1 MHKSFGS
8 KRNYRVLKLGNM
20 PKATVDIQP
29 SDFRFGWGRNYMVLK
44 LVLLPI
50 HSLWSRK
57 SYRVLKPGGWTTGLE
72 EDKIAGFSNNA
83 SIRSKQSNALEAK
96 ELQGTQTAVCEA
108 VRAILVWKGI
118 ELQGAQI
125 PLRDESSQPSFESGS
140 NYRVLKLDVWCA
152 GLANW
157 FEGNRITEFSN
168 ACYTLLHGVLRVWKK
183 INYKD
188 LKLTSVFAP
197 EQLWFGKR

>member
-1 MHKSFGS
+1 MVWK
-8 KRNYRVLKLGNM
+8 KIKL
-20 PKATVDIQP
+20 
-29 SDFRFGWGRNYMVLK
+29 
-44 LVLLPI
+44 
-50 HSLWSRK
+50 H
-57 SYRVLKPGGWTTGLE
+57 
-72 EDKIAGFSNNA
+72 
-83 SIRSKQSNALEAK
+83 
-96 ELQGTQTAVCEA
+96 GTQTPGKGGRTYVSG
-108 VRAILVWKGI
+108 WK
-118 ELQGAQI
+118 EVKLQGAQI

-140 NYRVLKLDVWCA
+140 NYRVLKLDVRCA

>member
-1 MHKSFGS
+1 MQDSQTSTLRGC
-8 KRNYRVLKLGNM
+8 
-20 PKATVDIQP
+20 A
-29 SDFRFGWGRNYMVLK
+29 
-44 LVLLPI
+44 
-50 HSLWSRK
+50 
-57 SYRVLKPGGWTTGLE
+57 GLMAWRG
-72 EDKIAGFSNNA
+72 I
-83 SIRSKQSNALEAK
+83 
-96 ELQGTQTAVCEA
+96 ELQGTQIFCEGGNG
-108 VRAILVWKGI
+108 VHAIGKGI

-140 NYRVLKLDVWCA
+140 NYRVLKLDVRCA

>member
-50 HSLWSRK
+50 HSFWRRK
-57 SYRVLKPGGWTTGLE
+57 SYMVLKPGGWTTGLE

-96 ELQGTQTAVCEA
+96 
-108 VRAILVWKGI
+108 

>member
-1 MHKSFGS
+1 
-8 KRNYRVLKLGNM
+8 
-20 PKATVDIQP
+20 
-29 SDFRFGWGRNYMVLK
+29 MVLK
-44 LVLLPI
+44 HMLHLRDIWKEAKLQDTQTGRV
-50 HSLWSRK
+50 
-57 SYRVLKPGGWTTGLE
+57 SYPTVLKP
-72 EDKIAGFSNNA
+72 DKVLSERQVWK
-83 SIRSKQSNALEAK
+83 SVR
-96 ELQGTQTAVCEA
+96 LQGSQIFCEWRNG
-108 VRAILVWKGI
+108 VHAIWKGI

>member
-1 MHKSFGS
+1 
-8 KRNYRVLKLGNM
+8 
-20 PKATVDIQP
+20 
-29 SDFRFGWGRNYMVLK
+29 MVLK

-50 HSLWSRK
+50 HSFWRRK
-57 SYRVLKPGGWTTGLE
+57 SYMVLKPGGWTTGLE

>member
-1 MHKSFGS
+1 MRMR
-8 KRNYRVLKLGNM
+8 KRRPRDLEGN
-20 PKATVDIQP
+20 
-29 SDFRFGWGRNYMVLK
+29 R
-44 LVLLPI
+44 
-50 HSLWSRK
+50 
-57 SYRVLKPGGWTTGLE
+57 
-72 EDKIAGFSNNA
+72 IAGCSNDA

-140 NYRVLKLDVWCA
+140 NYRVLKLDVRCA

>member
-1 MHKSFGS
+1 
-8 KRNYRVLKLGNM
+8 
-20 PKATVDIQP
+20 
-29 SDFRFGWGRNYMVLK
+29 MVLK

-50 HSLWSRK
+50 HSFWRRK
-57 SYRVLKPGGWTTGLE
+57 SYMVLKPDFFDVPMNFQLGRV
-72 EDKIAGFSNNA
+72 IAGFSNKHSA
-83 SIRSKQSNALEAK
+83 WLRWPYGLEGI
-96 ELQGTQTAVCEA
+96 ELQGAQ
-108 VRAILVWKGI
+108 ILSTPTRKGFRVWKGI

-140 NYRVLKLDVWCA
+140 NYRVLKLDVRCA

>member
-1 MHKSFGS
+1 M
-8 KRNYRVLKLGNM
+8 R
-20 PKATVDIQP
+20 
-29 SDFRFGWGRNYMVLK
+29 
-44 LVLLPI
+44 
-50 HSLWSRK
+50 
-57 SYRVLKPGGWTTGLE
+57 
-72 EDKIAGFSNNA
+72 
-83 SIRSKQSNALEAK
+83 
-96 ELQGTQTAVCEA
+96 
-108 VRAILVWKGI
+108 VWKGI
-118 ELQGAQI
+118 ELKGAQI

-140 NYRVLKLDVWCA
+140 NYRVLKLDVRCA

-183 INYKD
+183 INCKD

>member
-50 HSLWSRK
+50 HSFWRRK
-57 SYRVLKPGGWTTGLE
+57 SYMVLKPGRWTTGLE
-72 EDKIAGFSNNA
+72 EDKIAGVSNNA

-96 ELQGTQTAVCEA
+96 ELQGTQTTSFS
-108 VRAILVWKGI
+108 ID
-118 ELQGAQI
+118 
-125 PLRDESSQPSFESGS
+125 LR
-140 NYRVLKLDVWCA
+140 R
-152 GLANW
+152 
-157 FEGNRITEFSN
+157 
-168 ACYTLLHGVLRVWKK
+168 
-183 INYKD
+183 
-188 LKLTSVFAP
+188 
-197 EQLWFGKR
+197 

>member
-1 MHKSFGS
+1 MPNPQHFEVLEEDKITWYSNLISYLINLLDVLEEDKITWCSNFSTS
-8 KRNYRVLKLGNM
+8 K
-20 PKATVDIQP
+20 A
-29 SDFRFGWGRNYMVLK
+29 
-44 LVLLPI
+44 LVIL
-50 HSLWSRK
+50 
-57 SYRVLKPGGWTTGLE
+57 GLE

-140 NYRVLKLDVWCA
+140 NYRVLKLDVRCA

>member
-1 MHKSFGS
+1 MI
-8 KRNYRVLKLGNM
+8 LKLDGAGQN
-20 PKATVDIQP
+20 
-29 SDFRFGWGRNYMVLK
+29 
-44 LVLLPI
+44 
-50 HSLWSRK
+50 
-57 SYRVLKPGGWTTGLE
+57 GLE
-72 EDKIAGFSNNA
+72 EDKIAGFSNDA

-96 ELQGTQTAVCEA
+96 
-108 VRAILVWKGI
+108 

-140 NYRVLKLDVWCA
+140 NYRVLKLDVRCA

-197 EQLWFGKR
+197 EHLWFGKR